1 MDLATRSWKTPSPQY
16 IKCHPINHGLV
27 LDVSTFEPYLG
38 VSDIAGLGL
47 IESNNTVDRIRMI

>member
-1 MDLATRSWKTPSPQY
+1 MDLAIRSWKNPSPQY

-47 IESNNTVDRIRMI
+47 IEYNRIKQHCR